1 MATINTIEDLIRILD
16 ENPEW
21 TEALRSRLLT
31 RELLELPARFAE
43 YAETNEK
50 RMVANDRRFESI
62 NLQFESI
69 GRRFESIDRRF
80 ESIDRQFETVNA
92 HLKSLALRIDRLD
105 RRMGRFEGDMALF
118 RSRHVSEMVREQTR
132 RLAREVGYRRVR
144 TLTADDLY
152 DMVDEADTDGISLSA
167 LRSFRF
173 ADLIME
179 AENTDSGDPGYIAVE
194 ISYTVNGRDTE
205 RAFRNAD
212 FLRRFTGKDAVA
224 VIAGVRKDER
234 VNSDIEAGN
243 VIWYPVEVEDLAT
256 E

>member
-43 YAETNEK
+43 YAE
-50 RMVANDRRFESI
+50 ANDERMAA
-62 NLQFESI
+62 
-69 GRRFESIDRRF
+69 
-80 ESIDRQFETVNA
+80 IDRQFDTVNA
-92 HLKSLALRIDRLD
+92 HLRALD
-105 RRMGRFEGDMALF
+105 RRMERFEDDMALF
-118 RSRHVSEMVREQTR
+118 RSRHVSEMIREQTR
-132 RLAREVGYRRVR
+132 RLAREVGCRRVR
-144 TLTADDLY
+144 ILTADDLY
-152 DMVDEADTDGISLSA
+152 DMVDEADTDDISLSA

-179 AENTDSGDPGYIAVE
+179 AEKTDSGDPGYIAVE

-212 FLRRFTGKDAVA
+212 FLRRFTGKDTVA
-224 VIAGVRKDER
+224 VIAGVRKDDR
-234 VNSDIEAGN
+234 VNSDIEVGN
-243 VIWYPVEVEDLAT
+243 VVWYPVEVEDLVPIP
-256 E
+256 

>member
-1 MATINTIEDLIRILD
+1 MTTINTIEDLIRVLD

-21 TEALRSRLLT
+21 VEALRNRLLT
-31 RELLELPARFAE
+31 QELLDLPARFAE
-43 YAETNEK
+43 YAEANDK
-50 RMVANDRRFESI
+50 RMAAIDLRF
-62 NLQFESI
+62 
-69 GRRFESIDRRF
+69 DA
-80 ESIDRQFETVNA
+80 IDRQFDTVNA
-92 HLKSLALRIDRLD
+92 HLRALD
-105 RRMGRFEGDMALF
+105 RRMERFEHDMALF

-152 DMVDEADTDGISLSA
+152 DMVDEADTDDISLSA
-167 LRSFRF
+167 LRSFRS

-179 AENTDSGDPGYIAVE
+179 VEKTDSGDLGYIAVE
-194 ISYTVNGRDTE
+194 NSYTVNGRDTE

-224 VIAGVRKDER
+224 VIAGVRKDDR
-234 VNSDIEAGN
+234 VNSDIAAGN
-243 VIWYPVEVEDLAT
+243 VFWHQVEVEDLTT

>member
-21 TEALRSRLLT
+21 VESLRNRLLT
-31 RELLELPARFAE
+31 RELLDLPARFAE
-43 YAETNEK
+43 YAEANDK
-50 RMVANDRRFESI
+50 RMAAIDLRF
-62 NLQFESI
+62 
-69 GRRFESIDRRF
+69 DA
-80 ESIDRQFETVNA
+80 IDRQFDTVNA
-92 HLKSLALRIDRLD
+92 HLRALD
-105 RRMGRFEGDMALF
+105 RRMERFEDDMALF
-118 RSRHVSEMVREQTR
+118 RSRHVSEMIREQTR

-152 DMVDEADTDGISLSA
+152 DMVDEADTDDISLSA

-179 AENTDSGDPGYIAVE
+179 AEKTDSGDPGYIAVD

-224 VIAGVRKDER
+224 VIAGVRKDDR
-234 VNSDIEAGN
+234 VNSDIEVGN
-243 VIWYPVEVEDLAT
+243 VVWYPVEVEDLVT